1 MRRALAAGLLAATL
15 AACSSAGNG
24 PQLAMTD
31 ALMRGASAGR
41 AMALALSP
49 GEIGSGEPLTVEVSH
64 DHAGYLYM
72 YQLATD
78 GERIDL
84 LFPNAVDGANFVA
97 PGTTRLPRASWR
109 LTARGPAGVGY
120 VVSVLTERPQDGE
133 AITRRLR
140 AGRIAAD
147 GPYAAA
153 MAMLR
158 EH

>member
-1 MRRALAAGLLAATL
+1 MQANKSAL
-15 AACSSAGNG
+15 
-24 PQLAMTD
+24 PY
-31 ALMRGASAGR
+31 
-41 AMALALSP
+41 
-49 GEIGSGEPLTVEVSH
+49 V
-64 DHAGYLYM
+64 
-72 YQLATD
+72 YQLGTD

-120 VVSVLTERPQDGE
+120 VVAVLTERPQDGE
-133 AITRRLR
+133 AITQRLR

-158 EH
+158 ER